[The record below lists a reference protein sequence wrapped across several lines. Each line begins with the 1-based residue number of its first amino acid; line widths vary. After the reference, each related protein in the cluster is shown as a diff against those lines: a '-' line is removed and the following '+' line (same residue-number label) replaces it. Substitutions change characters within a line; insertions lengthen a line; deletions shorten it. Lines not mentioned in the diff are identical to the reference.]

1 MGECDWDGPGLVGG
15 CGARWYD
22 EHTWH
27 GADLP
32 VASGCMTVIEE
43 DRFGVSGSGLMIR
56 LVMRAVCYPGV
67 IRTNLWRG
75 LPHFLRS
82 LAWLFPDSEEK
93 GAQITLYLATSSE
106 VEQITGKYFVHSK
119 AVEAASQGYD

>member
-43 DRFGVSGSGLMIR
+43 DRFGRIWL
-56 LVMRAVCYPGV
+56 GV
-67 IRTNLWRG
+67 DDTPCDENCMLPWR
-75 LPHFLRS
+75 HQDQS
-82 LAWLFPDSEEK
+82 LAWL
-93 GAQITLYLATSSE
+93 ATLPPLPGMVVS
-106 VEQITGKYFVHSK
+106 
-119 AVEAASQGYD
+119 